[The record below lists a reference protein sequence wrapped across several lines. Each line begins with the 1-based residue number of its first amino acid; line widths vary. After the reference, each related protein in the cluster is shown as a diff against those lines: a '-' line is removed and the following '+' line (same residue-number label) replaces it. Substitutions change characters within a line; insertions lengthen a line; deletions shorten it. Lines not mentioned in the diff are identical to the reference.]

1 MNFKRILV
9 PIDFSEIS
17 LATVERAVDFAKT
30 FDAQIDL
37 LHSYQSHPGAM
48 APYGMEYSSDLYEN
62 VRLAATEQ
70 LQKVCD
76 RVRSAGIETT
86 MHLSQAVPS
95 AAIVEAARHLES
107 DLIIIGTRGLTGL
120 KHVMLGSVAERTV
133 RTAPCP
139 VLTLNHETT

>member
-17 LATVERAVDFAKT
+17 MATLEHAVDFAKT
-30 FDAQIDL
+30 FDAEIDL
-37 LHSYQSHPGAM
+37 LHSYQIPSIAM
-48 APYGMEYSSDLYEN
+48 TPYGMAYSSDLYQN
-62 VRLAATEQ
+62 VRLAASEQ

-76 RVRSAGIETT
+76 RVQSAGVEAT
-86 MHLSQAVPS
+86 MHLSQDVPS
-95 AAIVEAARHLES
+95 AAIAEAARKLGS

-120 KHVMLGSVAERTV
+120 KHVVLGSVAERTV

-139 VLTLNHETT
+139 VLTLNHGTI